1 MLTNNSELVALS
13 RDNGQ
18 VYWVLALPR
27 HVDNDIKKPAIIWT
41 GPLLVSDRLIVA
53 GSHGRA
59 IAVSP
64 YSGKVLGIERMPDGV
79 TVSPVVADRVI
90 YFLTDD
96 ADLIAYR

>member
-1 MLTNNSELVALS
+1 MLTNDSELIAIS
-13 RDNGQ
+13 RDNGR

-27 HVDNDIKKPAIIWT
+27 HENNDIKKPTIIWT

-59 IAVSP
+59 VAASP
-64 YSGKVLGIERMPDGV
+64 YSGKILGIEKMPDGV
-79 TVSPVVADRVI
+79 TVSPIVADRTI